1 MISKISIFD
10 KRHNLHAILH
20 LDWRQ
25 FFVIY
30 ITLCKTPTFQ
40 QQCAAKPQISHEMVK
55 KVQTWKR
62 ACPLMSRW
70 CFSLW
75 WLSMLIIRPMS
86 FSTQVR
92 GFEYSIFRNY
102 LNTDLLKQS
111 FLISFDW
118 FLTFIIVEFCV
129 LTVWLLWLTKV
140 LICWIVSLYGCSII

>member
-10 KRHNLHAILH
+10 KRHNLPYHSSSWLETVFSDMYH
-20 LDWRQ
+20 QR
-25 FFVIY
+25 
-30 ITLCKTPTFQ
+30 KTPTFQ

-75 WLSMLIIRPMS
+75 LLSMLIIRPMS

-111 FLISFDW
+111 FLISFDQ
-118 FLTFIIVEFCV
+118 FLTFIIVEFSIDRHTARIDWSTDLLNCKF
-129 LTVWLLWLTKV
+129 VWV
-140 LICWIVSLYGCSII
+140 